1 MGGVAKLFI
10 AAIMW
15 TQIVCTTIL
24 LRKDESVEGHRALM
38 ALYVFLIGYS
48 VYSILE
54 CMCVSCLVCVGVA
67 AQQPSPNHEPIP

>member
-1 MGGVAKLFI
+1 MGGMTKLFLV
-10 AAIMW
+10 AIMW

-48 VYSILE
+48 VYSILKFL
-54 CMCVSCLVCVGVA
+54 CVSGLVCLGVA
-67 AQQPSPNHEPIP
+67 VSEPSPNHEPIP